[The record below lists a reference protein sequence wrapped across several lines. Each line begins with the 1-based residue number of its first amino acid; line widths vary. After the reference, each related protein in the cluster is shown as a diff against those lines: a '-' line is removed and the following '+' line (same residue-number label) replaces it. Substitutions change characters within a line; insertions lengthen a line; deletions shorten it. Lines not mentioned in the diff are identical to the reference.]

1 MAGNVDHET
10 GTDTGA
16 DTGAKQD
23 GSRTG
28 ALAGIRVL
36 DLTRMLSGPFCTAI
50 LADAGADVVKVEACG
65 GGDDARHFAP
75 RQGGEG
81 TYFMLL
87 NRGKRSLTLDLKSPR
102 GKEVLCD
109 LAARADVL
117 VENFR
122 PGAADR
128 LGIGYDAM
136 AAINPRLVYASISGF
151 GQEGPLAGVAAYDII
166 AQAMSGLM
174 SITGFPDGP
183 PTRVGESVGDII
195 AGLYGAFGILTALQ
209 ARERSGRGQHV
220 DVAMFD
226 SMFSLLVTPLSQ
238 YLFTGEEPRRVGNR
252 HPVTTPFDAYR
263 AGDGLVIIAVAN
275 ERLFAR
281 LAACMGHPGLE
292 ADTRFLSDERR
303 TQNEP
308 ALRAIIEKWTGART
322 VAEVVEVLGQ
332 EGIPSS
338 PIWTVP
344 EAAGSAQVAARGLIT
359 RLTHPTAGE
368 IPLVP
373 QPVRFSGTPT
383 GVRRPPPLLGEHT
396 DEVLAEA
403 LGLGADAI
411 ASLREGGVI

>member
-1 MAGNVDHET
+1 MSTPSEPA
-10 GTDTGA
+10 A
-16 DTGAKQD
+16 
-23 GSRTG
+23 SRTPPG
-28 ALAGIRVL
+28 QGEGGANAALAGIRIL

-50 LADAGADVVKVEACG
+50 LADAGADVIKIEARE

-87 NRGKRSLTLDLKSPR
+87 NRGKRSVTLDLKSPR
-102 GKEVLCD
+102 GREILHG
-109 LAARADVL
+109 LARQADVL

-128 LGIGYDAM
+128 LGIGYEAM
-136 AAINPRLVYASISGF
+136 AAVNPRLVYASISGF
-151 GQEGPLAGVAAYDII
+151 GQKGPLAGVAAYDII

-183 PTRVGESVGDII
+183 PTRVGESLGDII

-209 ARERSGRGQHV
+209 ARQHTGRGQHV

-252 HPVTTPFDAYR
+252 HPVSTPFDAYR
-263 AGDGLVIIAVAN
+263 ARDGLAIIAVAN

-292 ADTRFLSDERR
+292 GDPRFSSDERR
-303 TQNEP
+303 TRNEP
-308 ALRAIIEKWTGART
+308 ALRAIIEAWTATRS
-322 VAEVVEVLGQ
+322 VAEVVETLSR

-344 EAAGSAQVAARGLIT
+344 EAANSAQVAERGLIT
-359 RLTHPTAGE
+359 HLDHPSAGN

-373 QPVRFSGTPT
+373 QPVRFSDTPA

-396 DEVLAEA
+396 GEVLAGA
-403 LGLGADAI
+403 LGLDAAAI
-411 ASLREGGVI
+411 AALRDGGVI

>member
-1 MAGNVDHET
+1 MGNNGNHGGNHGTERET
-10 GTDTGA
+10 GGRPA
-16 DTGAKQD
+16 G
-23 GSRTG
+23 G
-28 ALAGIRVL
+28 ALAGIRIL
-36 DLTRMLSGPFCTAI
+36 DLTRMLSGPFCTAL
-50 LADAGADVVKVEACG
+50 LADAGAEVIKIEARG
-65 GGDDARHFAP
+65 TGDDARHFAP
-75 RQGGEG
+75 RQEGEG

-87 NRGKRSLTLDLKSPR
+87 NRGKRSVTLDLKSPR
-102 GKEVLCD
+102 GRDIVRD
-109 LAARADVL
+109 LARGADVL

-136 AAINPRLVYASISGF
+136 SALNPGLVYASISGF
-151 GQEGPLAGVAAYDII
+151 GQDGPMAGVAAYDII

-183 PTRVGESVGDII
+183 PTRVGESMGDII
-195 AGLYGAFGILTALQ
+195 AGLYGAFGILAALQ
-209 ARERSGRGQHV
+209 ARAHSGRGQHV

-252 HPVTTPFDAYR
+252 HPVSTPFDAYR

-281 LAACMGHPGLE
+281 FAACIGHPGLE
-292 ADTRFLSDERR
+292 ADGRFSSDERR
-303 TQNEP
+303 TRNEP
-308 ALRAIIEKWTGART
+308 ALRALIEEWTGARS
-322 VAEVVEVLGQ
+322 VAEVVETLGR

-344 EAAGSAQVAARGLIT
+344 EAANSAQVAARGLIT
-359 RLTHPTAGE
+359 RLHHPTAGE

-373 QPVRFSGTPT
+373 QPVRFSGTPAA
-383 GVRRPPPLLGEHT
+383 VRRPPPLLGEHT
-396 DEVLAEA
+396 DAILAGL
-403 LGLGADAI
+403 LGLDDAAI
-411 ASLREGGVI
+411 AALRDDGVI